1 MIQMVLGTDVRE
13 SVDELLKLYGSN
25 FRENII
31 ESLNNTFKIH
41 RSFSILILL
50 FQVLT
55 VITIYIKFKSHNFF
69 RLISV
74 MMLLLIISE
83 ILVGA
88 GMAYFSIPIILQPIH
103 LLIAFLAF
111 GLQFYI
117 LLLNFSFKKN
127 IV

>member
-1 MIQMVLGTDVRE
+1 
-13 SVDELLKLYGSN
+13 
-25 FRENII
+25 
-31 ESLNNTFKIH
+31 
-41 RSFSILILL
+41 
-50 FQVLT
+50 
-55 VITIYIKFKSHNFF
+55 
-69 RLISV
+69 